1 MRKQPD
7 KNSSFTPCADIK
19 ICGILISIYY
29 LYACVRSRAG
39 SRQEICPAADGKTEK
54 IGEFLHDGRIAAKN
68 ARLPVEDI
76 AAMMGKTPAQVA
88 TMMDEAV
95 AKGYIR
101 GFEAMIDWEQ
111 AGINVV
117 EAVIELHVSPR
128 KSRGFDEIA
137 SVIASFD
144 EVDSV
149 LLMSGS
155 YDLQV
160 VIKGHSFQEI
170 ALFVAK
176 RLSPLDDVLSTATSF
191 VLRPYKRGGKLYL
204 NEEADERECTVL

>member
-1 MRKQPD
+1 MEELLRILE
-7 KNSSFTPCADIK
+7 KN
-19 ICGILISIYY
+19 G
-29 LYACVRSRAG
+29 
-39 SRQEICPAADGKTEK
+39 
-54 IGEFLHDGRIAAKN
+54 
-68 ARLPVEDI
+68 RLPIEDI
-76 AAMMGKTPAQVA
+76 AAMLDKTPTEVA
-88 TMMDEAV
+88 AMLDEALE
-95 AKGYIR
+95 KGYIH
-101 GFEAMIDWEQ
+101 GFEALIDWEQ
-111 AGINVV
+111 AGVNLV

-149 LLMSGS
+149 KLMSGS

-176 RLSPLDDVLSTATSF
+176 RLSPLDDVLTTATSF
-191 VLRPYKRGGKLYL
+191 VRRTYKRGGKLYQG
-204 NEEADERECTVL
+204 EETDDRECTVL

>member
-1 MRKQPD
+1 MEELLRILE
-7 KNSSFTPCADIK
+7 KN
-19 ICGILISIYY
+19 G
-29 LYACVRSRAG
+29 
-39 SRQEICPAADGKTEK
+39 
-54 IGEFLHDGRIAAKN
+54 
-68 ARLPVEDI
+68 RLPIEDI
-76 AAMMGKTPAQVA
+76 AAMLDKTATEVA
-88 TMMDEAV
+88 AMLDEALE
-95 AKGYIR
+95 KGYIH
-101 GFEAMIDWEQ
+101 GFEALIDWEQ
-111 AGINVV
+111 AGVNLV

-149 LLMSGS
+149 KLMSGS

-176 RLSPLDDVLSTATSF
+176 RLSPLDDVLTTATSF
-191 VLRPYKRGGKLYL
+191 VLRTYKRGGKLYQG
-204 NEEADERECTVL
+204 EETDDRECTVL

>member
-1 MRKQPD
+1 MEELLH
-7 KNSSFTPCADIK
+7 
-19 ICGILISIYY
+19 IL
-29 LYACVRSRAG
+29 
-39 SRQEICPAADGKTEK
+39 E
-54 IGEFLHDGRIAAKN
+54 KN

-76 AAMMGKTPAQVA
+76 AAMLDKTPAEVA
-88 TMMDEAV
+88 AMMDEA
-95 AKGYIR
+95 AEKGYIR
-101 GFEAMIDWEQ
+101 GYEALIDWES
-111 AGINVV
+111 AGVNLV
-117 EAVIELHVSPR
+117 EASIELHVSPR

-149 LLMSGS
+149 LLMSGG

-160 VIKGHSFQEI
+160 TVKGRSFQEI

-191 VLRPYKRGGKLYL
+191 VLRTYKRGGRLYQ
-204 NEEADERECTVL
+204 NEEADDRECTVL

>member
-1 MRKQPD
+1 MEELLRILE
-7 KNSSFTPCADIK
+7 KN
-19 ICGILISIYY
+19 G
-29 LYACVRSRAG
+29 
-39 SRQEICPAADGKTEK
+39 
-54 IGEFLHDGRIAAKN
+54 
-68 ARLPVEDI
+68 RLPIEDI
-76 AAMMGKTPAQVA
+76 AAMLDKTPTEVA
-88 TMMDEAV
+88 AMLDEALE
-95 AKGYIR
+95 KGYIH
-101 GFEAMIDWEQ
+101 GFETLIDWEQ
-111 AGINVV
+111 AGVNLV

-149 LLMSGS
+149 KLMSGS

-176 RLSPLDDVLSTATSF
+176 RLSPLDDVLTTATSF
-191 VLRPYKRGGKLYL
+191 VLRTYKRGGKLYQG
-204 NEEADERECTVL
+204 EETDDRECTVL

>member
-1 MRKQPD
+1 MEELLRILE
-7 KNSSFTPCADIK
+7 KN
-19 ICGILISIYY
+19 G
-29 LYACVRSRAG
+29 
-39 SRQEICPAADGKTEK
+39 
-54 IGEFLHDGRIAAKN
+54 
-68 ARLPVEDI
+68 RLPLEDI
-76 AAMMGKTPAQVA
+76 AAMLDKTPTEVA
-88 TMMDEAV
+88 AMLDEALE
-95 AKGYIR
+95 KGYIH
-101 GFEAMIDWEQ
+101 GFEALIDWEQ
-111 AGINVV
+111 AGVNLV

-149 LLMSGS
+149 KLMSGS

-176 RLSPLDDVLSTATSF
+176 RLSPLDDVLTTATSF
-191 VLRPYKRGGKLYL
+191 VLRTYKRGGKLYQG
-204 NEEADERECTVL
+204 EETDDRECTVL

>member
-1 MRKQPD
+1 MEELLH
-7 KNSSFTPCADIK
+7 
-19 ICGILISIYY
+19 IL
-29 LYACVRSRAG
+29 
-39 SRQEICPAADGKTEK
+39 E
-54 IGEFLHDGRIAAKN
+54 KN
-68 ARLPVEDI
+68 ARLPLEDI
-76 AAMMGKTPAQVA
+76 AAMLDKTPGEVA
-88 TMMDEAV
+88 AMMDEAA

-101 GFEAMIDWEQ
+101 GYEALIDWER
-111 AGINVV
+111 AGVNLV

-137 SVIASFD
+137 LAIASFD

-149 LLMSGS
+149 LLMSGG

-191 VLRPYKRGGKLYL
+191 VLRAYKRGGKLYL
-204 NEEADERECTVL
+204 SEEPDERECTVL

>member
-1 MRKQPD
+1 MEELLRILE
-7 KNSSFTPCADIK
+7 KN
-19 ICGILISIYY
+19 G
-29 LYACVRSRAG
+29 
-39 SRQEICPAADGKTEK
+39 
-54 IGEFLHDGRIAAKN
+54 
-68 ARLPVEDI
+68 RLPIEDI
-76 AAMMGKTPAQVA
+76 AAMLDKTSTEVA
-88 TMMDEAV
+88 AMLDEALE
-95 AKGYIR
+95 KGYIH
-101 GFEAMIDWEQ
+101 GFEALIDWEQ
-111 AGINVV
+111 AGVNLV

-149 LLMSGS
+149 KLMSGS

-176 RLSPLDDVLSTATSF
+176 RLSPLDDVLTTATSF
-191 VLRPYKRGGKLYL
+191 VLRTYKRGGKLYQG
-204 NEEADERECTVL
+204 EETDDRESMVL

>member
-1 MRKQPD
+1 MLD
-7 KNSSFTPCADIK
+7 KTP
-19 ICGILISIYY
+19 
-29 LYACVRSRAG
+29 
-39 SRQEICPAADGKTEK
+39 TE
-54 IGEFLHDGRIAAKN
+54 
-68 ARLPVEDI
+68 V
-76 AAMMGKTPAQVA
+76 AAML
-88 TMMDEAV
+88 DEALE
-95 AKGYIR
+95 KGYIH
-101 GFEAMIDWEQ
+101 GFEALIDWEQ
-111 AGINVV
+111 AGVNLV

-149 LLMSGS
+149 KLMSGS

-176 RLSPLDDVLSTATSF
+176 RLSPLDDVLTTATSF
-191 VLRPYKRGGKLYL
+191 VLRTYKRGGKLYQG
-204 NEEADERECTVL
+204 EETDDRECTVL

>member
-1 MRKQPD
+1 MEELLRILE
-7 KNSSFTPCADIK
+7 KN
-19 ICGILISIYY
+19 G
-29 LYACVRSRAG
+29 
-39 SRQEICPAADGKTEK
+39 
-54 IGEFLHDGRIAAKN
+54 
-68 ARLPVEDI
+68 RLPIEDI
-76 AAMMGKTPAQVA
+76 AAMLDKTPTEVA
-88 TMMDEAV
+88 AMLDEALE
-95 AKGYIR
+95 KGYIH
-101 GFEAMIDWEQ
+101 GFEALIDWEQ
-111 AGINVV
+111 AGVNLV

-149 LLMSGS
+149 KLMSGS

-176 RLSPLDDVLSTATSF
+176 RLSPLDDVLTTATSF
-191 VLRPYKRGGKLYL
+191 VLRTYKRGGKLYQG
-204 NEEADERECTVL
+204 EETDDRECTML